1 MTQIQRSRAYGLQF
15 VVALW
20 VSIAAVKASICQE
33 PGMRVPSFPI
43 PSESGLNSLLI
54 PSFSNGSPESLYKT
68 STPIAPAEVAGPST
82 VSQERA
88 RQVDAA
94 ASVSSGHDGAVD
106 DIPGAAGE
114 VLLGEAYFGL
124 RQHQRRFDMLL
135 QQDSQILKSYGTGL
149 SLAQYQLTTASFM
162 PSQYERTMWS
172 LLLENGY
179 GSDSARATG
188 NIGPS
193 SFSDSPVPES
203 DVTAFSFA
211 NGNILTD
218 HVAAGV
224 QHQISPVRAFE
235 MQGGAYY
242 HHFFAIDTSDQQY
255 SLSASVDQHWSRT
268 QVFGLQAEAVQE
280 HYPNLDCTTGS
291 LSVKSITQISESI
304 RLDGRIGPIWG
315 SNNCASTF
323 EYNVS
328 LTSTTP
334 RGTSFYVGSARSP
347 PSGFVVDAAWEE
359 STYGGFSIGNVR
371 RLNFRTDAGYSRYI
385 VANPSPQNPNEYGY
399 FVSTEAHHRLSHL
412 AEISVEARFFY
423 RNGTT
428 LPNLERGIF
437 LLTYHWSKEQ
447 RPVHSEVSGGR
458 NGNE

>member
-1 MTQIQRSRAYGLQF
+1 MQ
-15 VVALW
+15 
-20 VSIAAVKASICQE
+20 
-33 PGMRVPSFPI
+33 VPSFPA
-43 PSESGLNSLLI
+43 PSESGIYSLLI

-68 STPIAPAEVAGPST
+68 STPIAPAEPTRPST
-82 VSQERA
+82 VSEERA
-88 RQVDAA
+88 RQIHAA

-114 VLLGEAYFGL
+114 VLFGEAYFGL
-124 RQHQRRFDMLL
+124 RQHQRKFDLLL

-149 SLAQYQLTTASFM
+149 GLAQYQLTTASFM

-188 NIGPS
+188 NISPS
-193 SFSDSPVPES
+193 FFSGSPIPES
-203 DVTAFSFA
+203 DATAFSFVS
-211 NGNILTD
+211 GNILTD
-218 HVAAGV
+218 HVAASV
-224 QHQISPVRAFE
+224 QHQISPMRTFE

-268 QVFGLQAEAVQE
+268 QVFGLEAEAVQE

-291 LSVKSITQISESI
+291 LSVKEVTQISQST

-315 SNNCASTF
+315 SANCASTF

-334 RGTSFYVGSARSP
+334 QGNSFYVGSARAP
-347 PSGFVVDAAWEE
+347 PNGFVVDAAWEE

-371 RLNFRTDAGYSRYI
+371 RLNFRADAGYSRYI
-385 VANPSPQNPNEYGY
+385 VAKPSPQNPNEHGY
-399 FVSTEAHHRLSHL
+399 FVSTEAHHRFSDL

-423 RNGTT
+423 RNATT
-428 LPNLERGIF
+428 PPNLERGIF
-437 LLTYHWSKEQ
+437 LLMYRWSKEQ
-447 RPVHSEVSGGR
+447 RPVRSEVSGGR